1 MSDTEEP
8 TKQSPAT
15 EATGS
20 KQAESTESTES
31 TMPADDLREKFRQ
44 ALDRKQGKGAAGTG
58 EAGGDAT
65 AKASARTSNS
75 KVQREFRRKSGG

>member
-1 MSDTEEP
+1 MSETEKP
-8 TKQSPAT
+8 TEQSPAT
-15 EATGS
+15 EA
-20 KQAESTESTES
+20 STQSTQS
-31 TMPADDLREKFRQ
+31 TPADDLREKFRQ
-44 ALDRKQGKGAAGTG
+44 ALDKKQGKGAAGTG

>member
-20 KQAESTESTES
+20 KQAESTEST
-31 TMPADDLREKFRQ
+31 TPADDLREKFRQ

>member
-1 MSDTEEP
+1 MSDTQEP

-15 EATGS
+15 DATESS
-20 KQAESTESTES
+20 KQAEQSKQSK
-31 TMPADDLREKFRQ
+31 PADDLRDKFRA
-44 ALDRKQGKGAAGTG
+44 ALDKKQGKGAAGTG
-58 EAGGDAT
+58 EAAGDAT

>member
-1 MSDTEEP
+1 MSDTQEP

-15 EATGS
+15 EATESS
-20 KQAESTESTES
+20 KQAESSKAST
-31 TMPADDLREKFRQ
+31 PADELRDKFRA
-44 ALDRKQGKGAAGTG
+44 ALDKKQGKGAAGTG